1 MALHLWE
8 LTAAEVVTVYLM
20 LSVYTD
26 RGAKGKTAGDLE
38 IPNVG
43 RTLYRASHKKFN
55 A

>member
-1 MALHLWE
+1 
-8 LTAAEVVTVYLM
+8 VYLM